1 MRENNYKCRPYDILL
16 WLFSVAFL
24 PSAMPIEN
32 VWCDL
37 NRIYVTRFS
46 LFVSSKTITRW
57 FILEF
62 VFIFILIFRRHRFC
76 CCCCFCGMCAYCCDF
91 YTKNA
96 ARFEYQFVFW
106 LNAKLSIVYHRVPK
120 ACDALH
126 CYKTRWCF
134 VM

>member
-62 VFIFILIFRRHRFC
+62 VFIFILIFRRHRC
-76 CCCCFCGMCAYCCDF
+76 CCCCFCGMCVCILLWLLY
-91 YTKNA
+91 KNA
-96 ARFEYQFVFW
+96 ARFEYQFVFR
-106 LNAKLSIVYHRVPK
+106 LNAKLSIVYRVPR
-120 ACDALH
+120 AFDVLH